1 MVIAPHGSMRD
12 ARGFT
17 LIEVIVVVALVAILA
32 GLGSWQM
39 QKQLLRYRP
48 NAAAGRLV
56 LDVRK
61 AGTIASRTNRPVTL
75 TVNPDGC
82 SPGYMITGSSE
93 TYERVCFAADYKG
106 VVFSDSSEV
115 DLSCDQEKSL
125 NYPEIPVCSLCT
137 GTHVIRFL
145 PNGEVITPSGDDVSL
160 VLHPD
165 GESASFDRAVGI
177 RNVTGKARAYKRDR
191 AGSGWECL

>member
-1 MVIAPHGSMRD
+1 MVVASNGSMRD

-17 LIEVIVVVALVAILA
+17 LIEVMVVVALLAILA
-32 GLGSWQM
+32 GLGTWQM
-39 QKQLLRYRP
+39 QKQLLRYRA
-48 NAAAGRLV
+48 NTAAGRLV

-61 AGTIASRTNRPVTL
+61 ASTIALRTNRPVTL
-75 TVNPDGC
+75 TVNPEGC
-82 SPGYMITGSSE
+82 SPGYVIASSND
-93 TYERVCFAADYKG
+93 TYERVCFDVEYKG

-115 DLSCDQEKSL
+115 NLSCDQEEGL

-137 GTHVIRFL
+137 GTHAIRFL
-145 PNGEVITPSGDDVSL
+145 PNGEVITPSAADESL
-160 VLHPD
+160 VLHPV

-177 RNVTGKARAYKRDR
+177 RNVTGKARAYKPDH